1 MSKINREELK
11 EKTKTKNNENE
22 TYGNVE
28 IKSKRRNKE
37 INAKKKELQ
46 QQKELKIE
54 KLQLALKE
62 AELNGWDKKEINKK
76 ITALNNEPELD
87 RESLKQLLDKD
98 VRGVV
103 VYIHPK
109 PYPDYAW
116 PWETSRNNNYVSKI
130 NYEVIG
136 RDNPYAK
143 VDENLRQLKLYN
155 NNDVMPFYN
164 VSRDYTTG
172 ELTATPNMEKK
183 EPNRFNQFVSKEV
196 IFYPNKKVQKGMDQI
211 DKAKM
216 KGGKMKKKS
225 LKYKRT
231 KNKKRRRRNKTKR
244 NKKI

>member
-11 EKTKTKNNENE
+11 EKTKAKKNDIEG
-22 TYGNVE
+22 YGNVE

-37 INAKKKELQ
+37 INAKKKELKKH
-46 QQKELKIE
+46 KELEIE

-76 ITALNNEPELD
+76 INDLNNQPEVD
-87 RESLKQLLDKD
+87 RDTLKKLLDKD

-103 VYIHPK
+103 VYVHPK

-155 NNDVMPFYN
+155 KNDVMPFYN

-183 EPNRFNQFVSKEV
+183 EPNRFNQYVSKEI
-196 IFYPNKKVQKGMDQI
+196 IFYPNKKVQTSQV
-211 DKAKM
+211 DKAKI
-216 KGGKMKKKS
+216 KGGKKKKKS

-231 KNKKRRRRNKTKR
+231 KNKKRGRRNKT
-244 NKKI
+244 